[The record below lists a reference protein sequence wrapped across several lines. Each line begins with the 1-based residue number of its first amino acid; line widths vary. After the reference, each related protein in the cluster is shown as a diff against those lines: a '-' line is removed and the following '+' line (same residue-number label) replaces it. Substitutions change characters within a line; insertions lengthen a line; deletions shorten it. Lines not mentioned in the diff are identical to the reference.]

1 MFYELCYFNS
11 LVGPINLSD
20 HRISEKFPNDF
31 FQATILLQMLLEQ
44 SKRDIF

>member
-20 HRISEKFPNDF
+20 HRISEKFPNEV
-31 FQATILLQMLLEQ
+31 QATILLQMLLEQ